1 MLIESVCAIALEL
14 RMLVVAIIAT
24 TAIVL
29 FVALKSLHTIL
40 HAAVRGAL

>member
-24 TAIVL
+24 TAIAL
-29 FVALKSLHTIL
+29 FVALKSLRTVL
-40 HAAVRGAL
+40 EAAVSGAL